1 MIENPLQRALRGHK
15 LILGSGSP
23 RRRAYLEELGLEF
36 EVRTKAVDETY
47 PEQLHGRQISEYLAQ
62 LKAGAQREGL
72 GPKEVLITSDT
83 VVWHKGASLAKAE
96 DRDQAVQM
104 LRTLSGDVHQV
115 ITSICFT
122 TRELQRTETAITE
135 VKVRELSREEIEYYV
150 EKYRPFDKAGAY
162 GIQEWIGLVGIVE
175 IKGSYPNVVGL
186 PTHLLY
192 NALME
197 LTSGETKGA
206 QD

>member
-1 MIENPLQRALRGHK
+1 
-15 LILGSGSP
+15 
-23 RRRAYLEELGLEF
+23 
-36 EVRTKAVDETY
+36 
-47 PEQLHGRQISEYLAQ
+47 HGRQISEYLAQ

-83 VVWHKGASLAKAE
+83 AVWHKGASLAKAE

-175 IKGSYPNVVGL
+175 IKGSYAIVVGL

>member
-162 GIQEWIGLVGIVE
+162 GIQELGGLLIERVE
-175 IKGSYPNVVGL
+175 GDYFAVMGL
-186 PTHLLY
+186 PIGEVYERLFLY
-192 NALME
+192 DLDERPDA
-197 LTSGETKGA
+197 A
-206 QD
+206 RD